1 MTLATSAPSAS
12 HAARQELEELVHAA
26 LSAGRRLRIAGAG
39 TWLDAGRPVDGDSV
53 VSTRALSGIVEY
65 VPGDLTLTARAGTSL
80 AEIRDATAAHR
91 QWLALDPCGSDDGTL
106 GATVATA
113 SAGPLATAFGT
124 PRDLVLGLEFISGT
138 GAVVRGGGRVVK
150 NVAGFDLVRLLTGSW
165 GTLGVITEITVRLH
179 ARPEADQSFVVQV
192 ADDDIER
199 VRLAIR
205 RLPFTLYACELV
217 NAALATALGV
227 GTSSAVLV
235 RVGGNTELVDATRA
249 ALQELGSPREVDAN
263 IWQRLRDAEPVGAT
277 VFRVSTLASRLR
289 DTWCDLAAVRRRAPN
304 AMLHAAPARGV
315 VRCILPASN
324 DATAAVEQVISAR
337 GAPTVIAERLPR
349 ALWAGIGSAM
359 GDRLSRGIK
368 HAFDPDV
375 RFNPGKVFPT
385 LSRCAELGREHV
397 HAGAERFPNL
407 PRF

>member
-1 MTLATSAPSAS
+1 VTLAPSAAPARN
-12 HAARQELEELVHAA
+12 AALQEIEELVHAA
-26 LSAGRRLRIAGAG
+26 LDAGRRLRIAGAG

-165 GTLGVITEITVRLH
+165 GTLGVITEIAVRLH
-179 ARPEADQSFVVQV
+179 ARPEADQSFVVQIG
-192 ADDDIER
+192 DDDIER
-199 VRLAIR
+199 VRLAMR
-205 RLPFTLYACELV
+205 RLPFTLYACEVV
-217 NAALATALGV
+217 NSALATTLGV
-227 GTSSAVLV
+227 GASSAVLV
-235 RVGGNTELVDATRA
+235 RVGGNAELVDTARAT
-249 ALQELGSPREVDAN
+249 LQEIGSPREVDAD
-263 IWQRLRDAEPVGAT
+263 IWRRLRDAEPAGAT
-277 VFRVSTLASRLR
+277 VFRVSNLSSKLR
-289 DTWCDLAAVRRRAPN
+289 DTWRDVSAVQRRAAN
-304 AMLHAAPARGV
+304 AMLHAAPARGT
-315 VRCILPASN
+315 VRCIVPQSS

-337 GAPTVIAERLPR
+337 GEAAVIGERLPR

-359 GDRLSRGIK
+359 DDRLSRGIK
-368 HAFDPDV
+368 RAFDPL
-375 RFNPGKVFPT
+375 RLLNRGIFGEQ
-385 LSRCAELGREHV
+385 S
-397 HAGAERFPNL
+397 
-407 PRF
+407 